1 MNSELSPLPAAAA
14 GVRPS
19 SIPSFIHL
27 PAALRRSAVA
37 GALVCAVVLLSACG
51 STPRR
56 DADEATASAPETSAA
71 AVTRRS
77 GGGYYKDDGPDDEV
91 PGNLDAIPDAE
102 PRDEPLHRF
111 ANRPYHVMGQSFVPA
126 TELRPFRQRG
136 HGSWYGRRFHGNP
149 TSSGEPYDMYAMTAA
164 HPTLPIPSYARV
176 THLGNGRSVVVRVND
191 RGPFLRG
198 RVIDL
203 SYAAAHKLGYIN
215 AGSAQV
221 EVEQILPSE
230 APLMV
235 ATRTVPPLRARAN
248 EGVVAADT
256 PRPEARA
263 LPPLAQAA
271 PAEPDRGAQAAG
283 APAVAPAPAAA
294 AAVASAGAA
303 SAECGPSP
311 ACGAA
316 EGIAPPIAS
325 ASAGIFLQLGA
336 FSSYANAEGFRDTV
350 QGRAGTLA
358 KRFEL
363 FADGERFR
371 LHAGP
376 YESMDAA
383 RSAADRMGT
392 VLKLKPLV
400 IVR

>member
-1 MNSELSPLPAAAA
+1 MNSERSLLPAARAS
-14 GVRPS
+14 VRLTP
-19 SIPSFIHL
+19 FRTRL
-27 PAALRRSAVA
+27 PATALRRA
-37 GALVCAVVLLSACG
+37 ALGLGVIAAAVLLSACG
-51 STPRR
+51 SAPKR
-56 DADEATASAPETSAA
+56 DADEAIAPAAETTRP
-71 AVTRRS
+71 AVTRRG
-77 GGGYYKDDGPDDEV
+77 GGGYYKDDGPDDVV
-91 PGNLDAIPDAE
+91 PENLDAIPDAE
-102 PRDEPLHRF
+102 PREEPLHRF
-111 ANRPYHVMGQSFVPA
+111 ANRPYHVMGQSFVPV
-126 TELRPFRQRG
+126 TEVRAFRQRG
-136 HGSWYGRRFHGNP
+136 HASWYGRRFHGKP

-164 HPTLPIPSYARV
+164 HPTLPIPSYVRV
-176 THLGNGRSVVVRVND
+176 THLTNGRSVVVRVND

-230 APLMV
+230 APLMA

-248 EGVVAADT
+248 EG
-256 PRPEARA
+256 
-263 LPPLAQAA
+263 
-271 PAEPDRGAQAAG
+271 
-283 APAVAPAPAAA
+283 AVAEAGPAAA
-294 AAVASAGAA
+294 APTLEAKALAPLVPAAVPAVASAGVDTSGTGPAQVATTAA
-303 SAECGPSP
+303 AEAAECGPSS

-316 EGIAPPIAS
+316 EGFVPPIAS
-325 ASAGIFLQLGA
+325 ASGGIFLQLGA

-350 QGRAGTLA
+350 QGQAGALA
-358 KRFEL
+358 PSFEL

-383 RSAADRMGT
+383 RNAAERMGT
-392 VLKLKPLV
+392 LLKLKPFV

>member
-1 MNSELSPLPAAAA
+1 MNSELSPLPAAPA

-19 SIPSFIHL
+19 STRFPH
-27 PAALRRSAVA
+27 ALRRSAIA
-37 GALVCAVVLLSACG
+37 CGLACAAVLLSACG
-51 STPRR
+51 STPKR
-56 DADEATASAPETSAA
+56 DADEPTVSGSETTASAA
-71 AVTRRS
+71 TRRS
-77 GGGYYKDDGPDDEV
+77 GGGYYKDDGPEDDV
-91 PGNLDAIPDAE
+91 PDNLDAIPDAE

-176 THLGNGRSVVVRVND
+176 TNLGNGRSVVVRVND

-230 APLMV
+230 APLMA
-235 ATRTVPPLRARAN
+235 ATRKVPPLRARAN

-256 PRPEARA
+256 PRPEARTLA
-263 LPPLAQAA
+263 PLAQAA

-283 APAVAPAPAAA
+283 AAEVTAP
-294 AAVASAGAA
+294 AVASAGTAA
-303 SAECGPSP
+303 AECGPSP

-383 RSAADRMGT
+383 RSAADRMGSL
-392 VLKLKPLV
+392 LKLKPLV